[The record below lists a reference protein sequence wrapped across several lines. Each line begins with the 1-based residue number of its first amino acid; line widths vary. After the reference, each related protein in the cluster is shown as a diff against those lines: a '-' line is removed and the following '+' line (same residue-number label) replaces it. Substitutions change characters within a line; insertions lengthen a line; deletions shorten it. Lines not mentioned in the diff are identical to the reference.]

1 MGSADVLSSDG
12 HPVKDDEHHITSEGQ
27 LGACY
32 LVLTGVTVVESGQY
46 MCYATNPAG
55 NASTLANIMIDGMF
69 LRNGYYRHAFLVFAC
84 ISIHMSCL
92 CTTVQKFGITKN

>member
-1 MGSADVLSSDG
+1 MDSADDVLSSDG

-32 LVLTGVTVVESGQY
+32 LVLTGVTVVDLGQY

-55 NASTLANIMIDGMF
+55 NASTLANIMIDGM
-69 LRNGYYRHAFLVFAC
+69 VFENWLLLPC
-84 ISIHMSCL
+84 FSSFWMYLHSYILHMHYC
-92 CTTVQKFGITKN
+92 

>member
-1 MGSADVLSSDG
+1 MGSADVLSDG
-12 HPVKDDEHHITSEGQ
+12 HAVKEDKHHITSEGQ

-32 LVLTGVTVVESGQY
+32 LVLTGVTSADSGQY

-69 LRNGYYRHAFLVFAC
+69 LRNTYQHIL
-84 ISIHMSCL
+84 
-92 CTTVQKFGITKN
+92 